1 MITRAALG
9 RPQPPENPSVNID
22 PDWLAAYA
30 ARTGLVAATGRAL
43 TDWLAEPEQRE
54 TRARVRNAWK
64 QHKHRQRRARGTPA
78 GVVDAMAALMR
89 TTPAA
94 RRWSADAWVRLAD
107 QARERLEED

>member
-1 MITRAALG
+1 L
-9 RPQPPENPSVNID
+9 NID

-30 ARTGLVAATGRAL
+30 ARTGPGSTTGRAL

-78 GVVDAMAALMR
+78 GVVDAMTALMR
-89 TTPAA
+89 ADPAA
-94 RRWSADAWVRLAD
+94 RRWRTGAWVRLAD
-107 QARERLEED
+107 QAREQLEED